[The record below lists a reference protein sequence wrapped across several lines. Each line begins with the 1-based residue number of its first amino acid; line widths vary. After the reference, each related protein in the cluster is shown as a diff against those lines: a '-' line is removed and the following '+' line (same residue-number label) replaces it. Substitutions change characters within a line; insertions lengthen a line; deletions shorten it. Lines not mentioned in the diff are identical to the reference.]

1 MIYCVEDDASIREL
15 VVYALQNSG
24 FEAKGFADS
33 TSFFSALLKNPPELV
48 LLDIMLPGEDGL
60 SILRTMK
67 QSAQTRK
74 IPVIMLT
81 ARGSEYDRV
90 YGLDLGAD
98 DYIAKPFG
106 VIEMVSRVR
115 AVLRRCAPDETAG
128 KRLTLG
134 PVCLDTERHR
144 VSVGEEEVTLT
155 FKEFSL
161 LQLLMEN
168 CGRVLTRDRILER
181 VWGYD
186 FEGETRTVDM
196 HIKTL
201 RQKLGAAGGMI
212 ETVRGVGYRMEG
224 PEE

>member
-1 MIYCVEDDASIREL
+1 MCIR
-15 VVYALQNSG
+15 
-24 FEAKGFADS
+24 DS
-33 TSFFSALLKNPPELV
+33 
-48 LLDIMLPGEDGL
+48 
-60 SILRTMK
+60 
-67 QSAQTRK
+67 
-74 IPVIMLT
+74 
-81 ARGSEYDRV
+81 
-90 YGLDLGAD
+90 
-98 DYIAKPFG
+98 
-106 VIEMVSRVR
+106 
-115 AVLRRCAPDETAG
+115 
-128 KRLTLG
+128 
-134 PVCLDTERHR
+134 LDTERHR